1 MLPDEARTSSCG
13 SVVVIAKSGADRF
26 LARCTCG
33 CLHLVWDN
41 ASISLLESDLFK
53 LIANPPQA
61 DRAVDKRFEM
71 RADPFGGYQV
81 WAGSGG
87 LRVPQAE
94 WSEMLSLLEHGA
106 ATSGNGVAAA
116 GTLRAVTTTH
126 QAEVN

>member
-13 SVVVIAKSGADRF
+13 SVVVIAKSGPDRF

-41 ASISLLESDLFK
+41 ASISLLESDLCQ
-53 LIANPPQA
+53 LVANPPQD
-61 DRAVDKRFEM
+61 DRAVDRRFEM

-87 LRVPQAE
+87 LRVPSSE
-94 WSEMLSLLEHGA
+94 WTEMLTLLERGA
-106 ATSGNGVAAA
+106 AMSGSGVATTS
-116 GTLRAVTTTH
+116 TLRAITTTH
-126 QAEVN
+126 QAELN